1 MCRLGVILM
10 PLARLVIKNFK
21 SIKECDITFSEMNV
35 FIGENGTGK
44 TNLLDAIDYFYKN
57 LTGKAENTQIF
68 DENNP
73 YSNEVRIAL
82 IYNLSEFVKI
92 SKSNS
97 GDVFGII
104 GDDPDEEIK
113 YSGYYKAII
122 AMASKSKDKQVRV
135 ELSQIK
141 GRQIKW
147 NCSYE
152 ERLIFKSLFPI
163 FLIDTRNLDITEW
176 GYVWDILGELS
187 KVSNVE
193 RKEIEAKINGLLIK
207 ESKEISNK
215 IKGVVD
221 IFNAANVSV
230 KPATSKE
237 FAKNLSKV
245 FFSGDAIQQGGK
257 RLGYYS
263 TGTNSVKYI
272 ELLIKAIDQISKTK
286 MKEPIVL
293 FDEPEISLHTFFLD
307 ELADAMIDTNSK
319 LCIVLSTHSSRLTK
333 NIISK
338 NQAVSLISFKI
349 LNGYSNIQKM
359 KRFPQYSPSSKYR
372 VTDDHINSYFSRTI
386 LFVEGE
392 TELELFANPY
402 IALLFPKL
410 KDVDVF
416 KAMSDK
422 PILNIMNPRLN
433 RLKTPYTCLIDLD
446 KTLEFIKDKYKFRLK
461 DENGYFN
468 NADKEKLQYRSKK
481 ETTPYLYHQ
490 HQRIAAM
497 VEGLHVHYYLPFF
510 SCDDPNYHELVSAVH
525 EYLLA
530 YNTFTFC
537 TTIEG
542 ALINKHSLDYAL
554 DYLQKKKPQT
564 FGEFKSYWETLGST
578 DKVNALRIVYNGNSD
593 LLPRKTVLKNLP
605 EKDKA
610 IIEKNTVGGKASG
623 WVSDYLDGFFQ
634 SVSQIEGTLTVKA
647 FKKYLENEE
656 QQRNIEREFSQS
668 FPELYSLIRRLYDIM
683 R

>member
-1 MCRLGVILM
+1 M
-10 PLARLVIKNFK
+10 PLARLEIKNFK
-21 SIKECDITFSEMNV
+21 SIKECDISFSELNV

-44 TNLLDAIDYFYKN
+44 TNLLDAVDYFYKN

-82 IYNLSEFVKI
+82 IYDLSEFVKI

-104 GDDPDEEIK
+104 GDDPDEDIK

-122 AMASKSKDKQVRV
+122 AMASKSKEKRVRV

-141 GRQIKW
+141 GKQIKW

-163 FLIDTRNLDITEW
+163 FLVDTRNLDVTEW

-193 RKEIEAKINGLLIK
+193 RKEIEAKINGLLLK

-230 KPATSKE
+230 KPAASKE

-272 ELLIKAIDQISKTK
+272 ELLLKAIDEISKTK
-286 MKEPIVL
+286 LKEPIVL
-293 FDEPEISLHTFFLD
+293 FDEPEISLHTYFLD
-307 ELADAMIDTNSK
+307 ELADAMIDTSSK
-319 LCIVLSTHSSRLTK
+319 LCIMVSTHSSRLTK

-338 NQAVSLISFKI
+338 NHAVSLFSVKI
-349 LNGYSNIQKM
+349 LDGYSHIQKM
-359 KRFPQYSPSSKYR
+359 KKFSQYSPSSKYR
-372 VTDDHINSYFSRTI
+372 VTDDHINSYFSRAI

-433 RLKTPYTCLIDLD
+433 RLKTPYMCLIDMD
-446 KTLEFIKDKYKFRLK
+446 KTLEFIKDKCRFRLK
-461 DENGYFN
+461 DENDYFK
-468 NADKEKLQYRSKK
+468 NANKEKLRYRSKK
-481 ETTPYLYHQ
+481 EIKPYLYHQ

-497 VEGLHVHYYLPFF
+497 VDGLRVHYYLPFF

-525 EYLLA
+525 EYLLS

-537 TTIEG
+537 TTVEG
-542 ALINKHSLDYAL
+542 ALINKYSLDYAL
-554 DYLQKKKPQT
+554 DYLQKKKPYT

-593 LLPRKTVLKNLP
+593 LLPKKTVLKNLP

-610 IIEKNTVGGKASG
+610 VIEKNMVGSKTSG

-647 FKKYLENEE
+647 FKKCLENEQ
-656 QQRNIEREFSQS
+656 QQRNIEREFGRS
-668 FPELYSLIRRLYDIM
+668 FPELYSLIERLCDIM